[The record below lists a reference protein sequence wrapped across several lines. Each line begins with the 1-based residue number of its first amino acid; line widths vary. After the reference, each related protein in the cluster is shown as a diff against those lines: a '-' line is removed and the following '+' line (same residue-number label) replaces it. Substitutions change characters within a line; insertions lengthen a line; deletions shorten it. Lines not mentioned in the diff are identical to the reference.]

1 MEFTVAE
8 QGIPEP
14 DRGLRHSRILRKKK
28 MKITTLLTI
37 IPKNHLDDV
46 TSPMLG
52 GRQWENCW
60 APTQC
65 TILQRGRTCITMQ
78 YFHIKVQIC
87 LQNCKGLGAVSKD
100 SFLQQAIPLATHHLH
115 WPWVCATIWHLV
127 GLSWIQTPVWVIFA
141 ECWRPENCVVTVYQ
155 YYHLPFLCKTGK
167 KSVQFAKGEIVRRWR
182 QGWPQP
188 NTQVTEICTLLAIIF
203 TRTFTYYVLQHAIS
217 VNPVINMVYFL
228 QGYNS
233 WCSKA
238 PPLIQ
243 SWYSF

>member
-8 QGIPEP
+8 QGIPER

-127 GLSWIQTPVWVIFA
+127 GLSWIQTPRFGWYLPSVGGQRIVQWLFINIIIFRFSA
-141 ECWRPENCVVTVYQ
+141 KLAKRASN
-155 YYHLPFLCKTGK
+155 LPKGKLCGDEGK
-167 KSVQFAKGEIVRRWR
+167 VGRSQIRKWPRYVRRW
-182 QGWPQP
+182 QLFSL
-188 NTQVTEICTLLAIIF
+188 ELLRI
-203 TRTFTYYVLQHAIS
+203 TFS
-217 VNPVINMVYFL
+217 NMLFCNMLFL
-228 QGYNS
+228 
-233 WCSKA
+233 
-238 PPLIQ
+238 
-243 SWYSF
+243 